1 MGYFDERETEVIV
14 QPDPTNLMEKIKVPL
29 IGFYDTGEVELYNG
43 LSGCRLVV
51 FNLHYNYRPYGV
63 NIEADILN
71 CFMKCAIY

>member
-1 MGYFDERETEVIV
+1 M
-14 QPDPTNLMEKIKVPL
+14 QAL
-29 IGFYDTGEVELYNG
+29 INWSSLNKFVDIG

-51 FNLHYNYRPYGV
+51 FNLHYNNRPYGV